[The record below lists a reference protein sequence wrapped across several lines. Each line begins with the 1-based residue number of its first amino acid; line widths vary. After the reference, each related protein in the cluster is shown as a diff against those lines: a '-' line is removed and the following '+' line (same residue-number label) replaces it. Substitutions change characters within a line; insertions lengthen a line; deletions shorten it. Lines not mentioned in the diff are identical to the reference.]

1 MALVK
6 ASLKLFGGDTVVVRC
21 SERCHIHL
29 MSEKNHVKDTQSD
42 ILSVQDRDNAWLTVP
57 YTGVWNVL
65 MIWLLDWLIP
75 WAGGDY
81 KLWLRS
87 KSGRLLAWQGNGEA
101 NFRHNLAVLEDATGL
116 PVVVAEEALSCVA
129 LGTGRALEEIKRL
142 RHVLTSMY

>member
-29 MSEKNHVKDTQSD
+29 MNEKNHVKDTQSD

-65 MIWLLDWLIP
+65 ID
-75 WAGGDY
+75 
-81 KLWLRS
+81 S
-87 KSGRLLAWQGNGEA
+87 HSQS
-101 NFRHNLAVLEDATGL
+101 LEHSISYIA
-116 PVVVAEEALSCVA
+116 A
-129 LGTGRALEEIKRL
+129 
-142 RHVLTSMY
+142 

>member
-57 YTGVWNVL
+57 CTGIWNVL
-65 MIWLLDWLIP
+65 ID
-75 WAGGDY
+75 
-81 KLWLRS
+81 S
-87 KSGRLLAWQGNGEA
+87 HSQS
-101 NFRHNLAVLEDATGL
+101 LEHSISYIA
-116 PVVVAEEALSCVA
+116 A
-129 LGTGRALEEIKRL
+129 
-142 RHVLTSMY
+142 

>member
-57 YTGVWNVL
+57 YTGIWNVL
-65 MIWLLDWLIP
+65 STCLSLALVLLLHE
-75 WAGGDY
+75 
-81 KLWLRS
+81 KLRQ
-87 KSGRLLAWQGNGEA
+87 R
-101 NFRHNLAVLEDATGL
+101 
-116 PVVVAEEALSCVA
+116 
-129 LGTGRALEEIKRL
+129 
-142 RHVLTSMY
+142 